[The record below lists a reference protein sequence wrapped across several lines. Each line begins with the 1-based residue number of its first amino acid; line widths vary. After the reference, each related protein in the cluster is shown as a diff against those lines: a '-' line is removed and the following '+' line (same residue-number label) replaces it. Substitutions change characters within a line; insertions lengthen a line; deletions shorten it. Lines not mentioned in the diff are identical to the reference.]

1 MNRIV
6 TNSAALLFLACLFG
20 ACKTAS
26 PPTAAPPPLPKAG
39 PAAGSAEEQPASAQ
53 EAVVEHLTGDS
64 PKTTTEGNSFIAP
77 AGWSLTVRGPA
88 TILEPPEGDSAI
100 ALVDVHAPDAEAAV
114 AAAWQAYKP
123 DAGWPLKVVTQKPDK
138 DGWTDQCVYSYQ
150 TSPNEKR
157 DVAAH
162 VYRAGDVWTVA
173 IYDMAQAVGEKRL
186 AQVVLIFG
194 QLLPKGYSRES
205 FAGMKANRLDDARIG
220 ELGKFVE
227 TAMEETGVPGV
238 ALGLVQDGKVVFA
251 GGFGVR
257 ELGGKKK
264 VDAGTLFIIASNTKA
279 LTTLM
284 LAKLVDEKKLTW
296 ETPVTSLLP
305 SFKLGDADTT
315 SQVKVKHLICAC
327 TGLPRQDLEW
337 LFQFKGISP
346 QDALATL
353 ATMQPTSKFGE
364 MFQYSNPL
372 AGAGGFVGGHVAF
385 PKLELGAAYD
395 KAMKKLVFGP
405 LGMKATTFDFSA
417 ALKGN
422 HAMPHA
428 PDIEGKPAPAVM
440 EVNYAV
446 IPVRPAGGAWSN
458 VNDVL
463 AYVAMELAE
472 GALPGGKSYIAREVL
487 LARRVEQVSIGSDK
501 SYGMG
506 LMVDT
511 KYDVPVVHH
520 GGDIVGFHS
529 DMMWLPEHGVG
540 AVILTNGDPG
550 WILRDLFRRK
560 LLEVLFD
567 GRAEADDQA
576 AAQAA
581 TYFEELAAER
591 KLLTVPADP
600 ALVGGLAKNYVNDAL
615 GDIEVIR
622 ENGATLFDFGEW
634 RSEVASRENPD
645 GTVSFVTIAPG
656 VQGLEFVVGSGDKRT
671 LIVRDAQHE
680 YVFTE
685 S

>member
-1 MNRIV
+1 MIRII
-6 TNSAALLFLACLFG
+6 TIAAALFVLVFLLG
-20 ACKTAS
+20 NCK
-26 PPTAAPPPLPKAG
+26 TAAPPAAAPPPVPTAG
-39 PAAGSAEEQPASAQ
+39 PAGASAEGAPPSAQ
-53 EAVVEHLTGDS
+53 AAVVDHLTSDT
-64 PKTTTEGNSFIAP
+64 PKTTTEGNTFIAP
-77 AGWSLTVRGPA
+77 AGWSVTVRGPA

-100 ALVDVHAPDAEAAV
+100 ALVDVHAPDADAAV

-123 DAGWPLKVVTQKPDK
+123 DAGWPLKVVNQKPDK

-157 DVAAH
+157 DVAAN
-162 VYRAGDVWTVA
+162 VQRAGDVWTVA

-186 AQVVLIFG
+186 AQVALIFG

-205 FAGMKANRLDDARIG
+205 FAGKKANPLDGERIA
-220 ELGKFVE
+220 ELGRFIE
-227 TAMEETGVPGV
+227 TAMKSTGVPGV

-251 GGFGVR
+251 GGFGER
-257 ELGGKKK
+257 KLGVKKK
-264 VDAGTLFIIASNTKA
+264 VDADTLFIIASNTKA

-296 ETPVTSLLP
+296 DTPVTSLLP

-337 LFQFKGISP
+337 LFQFKGITP
-346 QDALATL
+346 KDALATL

-372 AGAGGFVGGHVAF
+372 AGAGGFVGGHVAY

-395 KAMKKLVFGP
+395 KTMNKLVFGP
-405 LGMKATTFDFSA
+405 LKMKATTFDFA
-417 ALKGN
+417 AAMKGN

-458 VNDVL
+458 VHDVL

-472 GALPGGKSYIAREVL
+472 GLLPGGKRYISRDVL
-487 LARRVEQVSIGSDK
+487 TARRVQQVPIGKDV

-506 LMVDT
+506 LMVDM
-511 KYDVPVVHH
+511 KYGVSVVHH

-540 AVILTNGDPG
+540 AVVLTNGDPG

-567 GRAEADDQA
+567 GKAEADDQV
-576 AAQAA
+576 AAQAN
-581 TYFEELAAER
+581 TYFEKLAAER

-600 ALVGGLAKNYVNDAL
+600 AEVGVLAKRYVNDAL
-615 GDIEVIR
+615 GDITVIQ
-622 ENGATLFDFGEW
+622 ESGATLFDFGEW
-634 RSEVASRENPD
+634 RSEVASRKNPD
-645 GTVSFVTIAPG
+645 GTVSFLTIAPG